1 MVYFC
6 QNKIKYTVDTDILC
20 FTSKNT
26 KTMPGIRKLFAC
38 SVCVNK
44 YVIKFQFILNFNS
57 SIERLYTH
65 FIRNNVATTFY
76 TTTYFFMSGTPSM
89 LEFKDIYKKLKRIKC
104 KLTFSLSVAF
114 FKLVW
119 LLFVDKKSLHVCTR
133 GRQGSTYV
141 IVIQRKPLVTKEL
154 QGSETSQRVAALSNR
169 LVTACFA
176 NT

>member
-6 QNKIKYTVDTDILC
+6 QYKIKFTLDTEILC
-20 FTSKNT
+20 FISKNT
-26 KTMPGIRKLFAC
+26 KTMPCIPKLFAC
-38 SVCVNK
+38 SVCVNY
-44 YVIKFQFILNFNS
+44 YVIRFYFILNFNS

-65 FIRNNVATTFY
+65 FIRNNVAAVFY
-76 TTTYFFMSGTPSM
+76 TTTYFFISGTQSM

-119 LLFVDKKSLHVCTR
+119 LRFVDKKALHVCTR

-141 IVIQRKPLVTKEL
+141 TVI
-154 QGSETSQRVAALSNR
+154 
-169 LVTACFA
+169 
-176 NT
+176 